1 MITSITSQKLVVIS
15 DLHLGNPFSNAKKKV
30 IPFLKWAAQEKF
42 DVCINGD
49 GLEIAQASF
58 SKVAFEVPEF
68 FRVLGEFR
76 RAGREVYYVTGNHD
90 IALEHFL
97 EDWGVMKVA
106 PFLNVTSGDTR
117 IRIEHGHIYDPFFV
131 KFPVLYDSLTHLA
144 GILLKIHP
152 ELYRLWISFERWTSN
167 RRAKKTGIVGERPHF
182 REAALEHPSSGN
194 GSPGNW
200 QYLFQFRLL
209 DAHSSL
215 RQNRKWECFAGRM
228 DLSEIE
234 PPQSLG
240 FTETELGRADRDY
253 LKLSDIDQ
261 SFIGQL

>member
-1 MITSITSQKLVVIS
+1 VITSITSEKLVVIS

-106 PFLNVTSGDTR
+106 PFLNVTSGNTR
-117 IRIEHGHIYDPFFV
+117 LRIEHGHIYDPFFV

-144 GILLKIHP
+144 GLFLKVHP
-152 ELYRLWISFERWTSN
+152 ELYRLWISFERFASN

-182 REAALEHPSSGN
+182 KEAALELSRRGFDAIIFGHTHHPGVSELETGSIYLNSG
-194 GSPGNW
+194 SWMLTPHYVKIEHGNV
-200 QYLFQFRLL
+200 
-209 DAHSSL
+209 SL
-215 RQNRKWECFAGRM
+215 VEWKPEKRVSM
-228 DLSEIE
+228 L
-234 PPQSLG
+234 
-240 FTETELGRADRDY
+240 
-253 LKLSDIDQ
+253 
-261 SFIGQL
+261 

>member
-1 MITSITSQKLVVIS
+1 VITTIASERLVVIS

-68 FRVLGEFR
+68 FRALGELR
-76 RAGREVYYVTGNHD
+76 RAGRKVYYVTGNHD

-131 KFPVLYDSLTHLA
+131 KYPKLYESLTHFA
-144 GILLKIHP
+144 GLLLKINP
-152 ELYRLWISFERWTSN
+152 ELYRLWISFERWTSR
-167 RRAKKTGIVGERPHF
+167 RRAKKSGIVGERPHF
-182 REAALEHPSSGN
+182 REAALELSRRGFDAIVFGHTHHPGTARLETGSMYLNSGSWMLTPHYVKIEN
-194 GSPGNW
+194 GNV
-200 QYLFQFRLL
+200 
-209 DAHSSL
+209 SL
-215 RQNRKWECFAGRM
+215 EEW
-228 DLSEIE
+228 I
-234 PPQSLG
+234 
-240 FTETELGRADRDY
+240 
-253 LKLSDIDQ
+253 LKPKVQKKS
-261 SFIGQL
+261 